1 LLSGGGDSDE
11 EDDVLEA
18 ALEAAEG
25 VKKYN
30 MKTSVLEEKSAGCSM
45 LCSFAHDLEVHFF
58 PFVNDTARVL
68 LPGITYTFSEE
79 VRQHSTAAMP
89 CLMKCTVQAFS
100 AGRTLSKQ
108 EQILC
113 TDSHSDSVV
122 FMYVTTFAAY
132 RDRDCI
138 RARTVS
144 GHDCGDCQCVQNRGR
159 HFCAHH
165 SGSISHHGMMMF
177 DSYTV

>member
-1 LLSGGGDSDE
+1 MILANAGGESDE

-25 VKKYN
+25 VKKYS

-45 LCSFAHDLEVHFF
+45 LCSFAHDLEGDFF

-89 CLMKCTVQAFS
+89 CLMKCSVKALM
-100 AGRTLSKQ
+100 AGRMSALDVELLHCNLSTFDLSFNYLLHDLIEQKPTLPLCKVCSK
-108 EQILC
+108 
-113 TDSHSDSVV
+113 
-122 FMYVTTFAAY
+122 
-132 RDRDCI
+132 R
-138 RARTVS
+138 
-144 GHDCGDCQCVQNRGR
+144 
-159 HFCAHH
+159 
-165 SGSISHHGMMMF
+165 
-177 DSYTV
+177 